1 MDKEFKI
8 QYTVFQNKETLSD
21 DDRKLYN
28 AALDSRAKAYAPY
41 SKFHVGCAMLLED
54 GQIIVANNQENAAY
68 PSGLCAE
75 RSAIF
80 WAASNF
86 PNIAIKKIFV
96 IGGAEVNPAS
106 TPIPPCGACRQ
117 SILEYES
124 KQNKNIELFFTSV
137 EGEVIKTN
145 SVRDLLPFSFDASY
159 L

>member
-8 QYTVFQNKETLSD
+8 QYAVFQNKEALSD

-28 AALDSRAKAYAPY
+28 AALESRTKAYAPY

-86 PNIAIKKIFV
+86 PTLAIKKIFV

-106 TPIPPCGACRQ
+106 IPIPPCGACRQ

-137 EGEVIKTN
+137 EGEIIKTQ